1 MTDRS
6 QIASPFERVRIRY
19 SVNGDT
25 RLEWDLSRL
34 FTDPQPHTFTLQGA
48 YSSTDNTTFANIGLP
63 VQNVSFAIDD
73 EKRVFAQTQ
82 DFYYR
87 IKLVT
92 PLRTYYSEIVSA
104 FKNLNF
110 RDWRLARDVMRK
122 EKLRHSRYTSLQG
135 FLLKRKRYESR
146 CTSCTD
152 PLTEEVTDSNC
163 PVCKGTGLVG
173 GYFAAV
179 PAFLELPPNMQR
191 EEMDNAQA
199 VGTKKDVIF
208 QNCRMLG
215 DPIPD
220 SYDVFVDSGSDRRFI
235 IHEIT
240 SSAMMRGYPVAFN
253 VNVRQANF
261 SDVVYSIPMEGT

>member
-6 QIASPFERVRIRY
+6 RIASPFERVRIRY
-19 SVNGDT
+19 SVDGST
-25 RLEWDLSRL
+25 RVEWDLSRL
-34 FTDPQPHTFTLQGA
+34 FTDSQPHTFTLQGT

-63 VQNVSFAIDD
+63 AQNTQALVDD

-87 IKLVT
+87 VKLVT
-92 PLRTYYSEIVSA
+92 PVRTYYSEIVSA

-110 RDWRLARDVMRK
+110 RDWRLARDVLRK
-122 EKLRHSRYTSLQG
+122 EQLRHSKYTSLQG
-135 FLLKRKRYESR
+135 FLLKRKRYGSR
-146 CTSCTD
+146 CTTCTD
-152 PLTEEVTDSNC
+152 YLTDEVTNSSC
-163 PVCKGTGLVG
+163 AVCNGTGIID
-173 GYFAAV
+173 GYFTAV
-179 PAFLELPPNMQR
+179 PSYLELPPTSTR

-199 VGTKKDVIF
+199 VGTKKDVIY

-240 SSAMMRGYPVAFN
+240 SSAIMRGYPVAFN

-261 SDVVYSIPMEGT
+261 SDIVYSIPMEGT